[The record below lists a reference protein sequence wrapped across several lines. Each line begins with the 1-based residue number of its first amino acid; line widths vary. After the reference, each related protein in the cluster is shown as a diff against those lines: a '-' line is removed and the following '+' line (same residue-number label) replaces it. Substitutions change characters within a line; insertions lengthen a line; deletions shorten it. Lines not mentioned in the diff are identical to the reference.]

1 MKGSLKRYINGLI
14 SNEEVIAELLELAK
28 QIAEAK
34 KMGEELG
41 LTADELAFY
50 DALTQPQAVK
60 DFYTHDAL
68 INITKELVDMLR
80 KNRTVDWRLRESA
93 QAKMRRMVKKLLRD
107 YKYPPDETEGAL
119 EGVMRQCELWADNTD
134 YDHQEE
140 ILYNAFTEVDDR
152 IVAEDGNL
160 ED

>member
-1 MKGSLKRYINGLI
+1 
-14 SNEEVIAELLELAK
+14 
-28 QIAEAK
+28 
-34 KMGEELG
+34 
-41 LTADELAFY
+41 
-50 DALTQPQAVK
+50 
-60 DFYTHDAL
+60 
-68 INITKELVDMLR
+68 MLR

-134 YDHQEE
+134 YDHKEE
-140 ILYNAFTEVDDR
+140 ILYNEFIKVDNR
-152 IVAEDGNL
+152 IVAENGNL